1 MNFGGLKLCKI
12 SLEKDYAENFIYFLA
27 GALCI
32 LALVIFSA
40 KNYIIPLR

>member
-1 MNFGGLKLCKI
+1 MNFGGLKLCKT

-27 GALCI
+27 GAIYI

-40 KNYIIPLR
+40 KNYIIFLQ